1 MDEKVYG
8 YMDWPRIE
16 AIVYGEETA
25 PRDVMGPRITQDGV
39 LIQGFFPDAEE
50 VSVISGKKTYVCEK
64 EDEAGY
70 FAVLLPVRKVPEY
83 RFLIKMG
90 ETEKECYDPYAF
102 PCQITEEEEKA
113 FCAGVYYEAYK
124 KLGAHPVEIKG
135 VKGTLFAVW
144 APNAVS
150 VNIAGDFN
158 GWIGRATIMH
168 RMPMSGIFELF
179 VPGVE
184 AGTHYKYEIKVKG
197 GEVLLKA
204 DPYGNS
210 ADHDPEGA
218 SVVADV
224 SAFQWNDGDWMKER
238 HRFDDRKQPV
248 SIYETSLEEW
258 KSAEELVEFL
268 AEEDFTHV
276 ELHPVMEYLDD
287 ITGGYSTYAYYAP
300 TSRFGSVVDFQKL
313 VDELHQAGI
322 GVILDWTPAQFPR
335 YASGLEKFDG
345 TPLYERQNPAEAIHP
360 FWGTF
365 LYNYGSPM
373 VKDFLI
379 SNACFWAEVYHAD
392 GLRMDDV
399 DAMLTEMQQQLD
411 TLHALNEA
419 LPDPQLSA
427 AMARM
432 EKAGRSI
439 VETVEA
445 SPAKAKQVRRFA
457 NYYLPDAVNVLEQY
471 AKLARQGVRGENA
484 ASIRAEVERNAA
496 SIATAF
502 ENQLDALYAAESMDL
517 SADLTVLQNM
527 MKGQGLS

>member
-1 MDEKVYG
+1 
-8 YMDWPRIE
+8 
-16 AIVYGEETA
+16 
-25 PRDVMGPRITQDGV
+25 
-39 LIQGFFPDAEE
+39 
-50 VSVISGKKTYVCEK
+50 
-64 EDEAGY
+64 
-70 FAVLLPVRKVPEY
+70 
-83 RFLIKMG
+83 
-90 ETEKECYDPYAF
+90 
-102 PCQITEEEEKA
+102 
-113 FCAGVYYEAYK
+113 
-124 KLGAHPVEIKG
+124 
-135 VKGTLFAVW
+135 
-144 APNAVS
+144 
-150 VNIAGDFN
+150 
-158 GWIGRATIMH
+158 MH

-300 TSRFGSVVDFQKL
+300 TSRFGSVADFQKL
-313 VDELHQAGI
+313 VDELHQAGV
-322 GVILDWTPAQFPR
+322 GVILGWTPAQFPR

-360 FWGTF
+360 FWGTL

-445 SPAKAKQVRRFA
+445 TPAKAKQVRRFA
-457 NYYLPDAVNVLEQY
+457 NYYLPDAVNVLQQY
-471 AKLARQGVRGENA
+471 AKLAKQGVRGENA

-527 MKGQGLS
+527 LKGQGL

>member
-90 ETEKECYDPYAF
+90 ETETECYDPYSF

-268 AEEDFTHV
+268 AESD
-276 ELHPVMEYLDD
+276 
-287 ITGGYSTYAYYAP
+287 S
-300 TSRFGSVVDFQKL
+300 
-313 VDELHQAGI
+313 
-322 GVILDWTPAQFPR
+322 
-335 YASGLEKFDG
+335 
-345 TPLYERQNPAEAIHP
+345 
-360 FWGTF
+360 
-365 LYNYGSPM
+365 
-373 VKDFLI
+373 
-379 SNACFWAEVYHAD
+379 
-392 GLRMDDV
+392 
-399 DAMLTEMQQQLD
+399 
-411 TLHALNEA
+411 
-419 LPDPQLSA
+419 
-427 AMARM
+427 
-432 EKAGRSI
+432 
-439 VETVEA
+439 
-445 SPAKAKQVRRFA
+445 
-457 NYYLPDAVNVLEQY
+457 
-471 AKLARQGVRGENA
+471 
-484 ASIRAEVERNAA
+484 
-496 SIATAF
+496 
-502 ENQLDALYAAESMDL
+502 
-517 SADLTVLQNM
+517 
-527 MKGQGLS
+527 

>member
-124 KLGAHPVEIKG
+124 KLGAHPMEIKG

-184 AGTHYKYEIKVKG
+184 AGTHYKYEIKVNG

-300 TSRFGSVVDFQKL
+300 TSRFGSVADFQKL
-313 VDELHQAGI
+313 VDELHQAGV

-360 FWGTF
+360 FWGTL

-379 SNACFWAEVYHAD
+379 GTDDQGNKICYQETGRNGQETMFRQTIGLYPGYEEISPEANTITLQLYEVKNDTAHQVSEEKMDKDSSDDIYEESTTYVYD
-392 GLRMDDV
+392 GGESPID
-399 DAMLTEMQQQLD
+399 
-411 TLHALNEA
+411 
-419 LPDPQLSA
+419 SA
-427 AMARM
+427 IPI
-432 EKAGRSI
+432 GDNFTI
-439 VETVEA
+439 
-445 SPAKAKQVRRFA
+445 Q
-457 NYYLPDAVNVLEQY
+457 
-471 AKLARQGVRGENA
+471 
-484 ASIRAEVERNAA
+484 IR
-496 SIATAF
+496 
-502 ENQLDALYAAESMDL
+502 
-517 SADLTVLQNM
+517 
-527 MKGQGLS
+527 